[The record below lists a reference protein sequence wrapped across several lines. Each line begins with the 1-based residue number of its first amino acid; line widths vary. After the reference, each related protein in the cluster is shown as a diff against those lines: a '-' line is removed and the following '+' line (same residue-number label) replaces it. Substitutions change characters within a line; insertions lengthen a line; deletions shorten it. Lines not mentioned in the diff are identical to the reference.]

1 MMVVFRYDKTFEGLL
16 TCVFDAY
23 SRKTFPMKLVSE
35 KEPLPLFTEEEHT
48 VVPDIN
54 KSSRVWNT
62 VEQKLPKEACSM
74 LMHVWLSELPESDE
88 LLFRYIRKVIDS
100 PHNISTNFADA
111 DVMDVH
117 NIAKK
122 VSRERLHLIQFV
134 RFQKAADDLFFA
146 PVSPIFNSLPLTMN
160 YFTDRF
166 ADQKWLIYDIKRR
179 YGFYY
184 NLESAQEVTLDNDEH
199 LLSGQLDEKLMAHDE
214 KLFQQM
220 WKSYF
225 NALTIKERINP
236 KLQRQHMPRRYW
248 KFLPEKK

>member
-1 MMVVFRYDKTFEGLL
+1 MMVFRYDKTFDGLL

-23 SRKTFPMKLVSE
+23 SRKTFPGKLLSE
-35 KEPLPLFTEEEHT
+35 NEPPPLFVDEEHT
-48 VVPDIN
+48 VITDTA
-54 KSSRVWNT
+54 KSSRVWKAIEKKT
-62 VEQKLPKEACSM
+62 GKEVCSM

-88 LLFRYIRKVIDS
+88 LLFRYIQKAIDS
-100 PHNISTNFADA
+100 PRNISTDFTD
-111 DVMDVH
+111 DTVLEVH
-117 NIAKK
+117 KIARK

-146 PVSPIFNSLPLTMN
+146 PVSPVFNALPLTMN
-160 YFTDRF
+160 HFTDRF

-184 NLESAQEVTLDNDEH
+184 DLKSAQEVTLDNDEH
-199 LLSGQLDEKLMAHDE
+199 LLSGKLDEELLAQDE

-225 NALTIKERINP
+225 QALTIKERLNP

-248 KFLPEKK
+248 KFLPEKN